1 MPVFLVESY
10 LPGSTRALEDASVSA
25 RRAAELATGEG
36 VPMRYLRTTLLPSD
50 ETCFH
55 LFEAAS
61 VAVVEAAAARAGLRW
76 DRVVEAVD
84 ENDRE
89 GRRS

>member
-10 LPGSTRALEDASVSA
+10 LPRSASALEDASDAA

-36 VPMRYLRTTLLPSD
+36 VAVRYLRTTLLPSD

-61 VAVVEAAAARAGLRW
+61 AADVEAAAARAGLAC
-76 DRVVEAVD
+76 DRVVEAVA
-84 ENDRE
+84 E
-89 GRRS
+89 